1 MFLRRTSLLMMRRSW
16 QCDFPCQLKVPFL
29 NYLRYFACPTRPS
42 DCLDNDSEQMN
53 LEKRIQKTGRK
64 KVFDTIVKSF
74 DLVDEKSERSF
85 YKKTN
90 FFKINHPANL

>member
-1 MFLRRTSLLMMRRSW
+1 MKHHSW
-16 QCDFPCQLKVPFL
+16 QYDFPCQLKVPFL
-29 NYLRYFACPTRPS
+29 NYLGYFSCSAHAS
-42 DCLDNDSEQMN
+42 GCLHNDSEQMN
-53 LEKRIQKTGRK
+53 LQKRIQKTEGK

-74 DLVDEKSERSF
+74 DIVDEKSERSF

>member
-1 MFLRRTSLLMMRRSW
+1 
-16 QCDFPCQLKVPFL
+16 
-29 NYLRYFACPTRPS
+29 
-42 DCLDNDSEQMN
+42 MN
-53 LEKRIQKTGRK
+53 LEKKKKKTGRK